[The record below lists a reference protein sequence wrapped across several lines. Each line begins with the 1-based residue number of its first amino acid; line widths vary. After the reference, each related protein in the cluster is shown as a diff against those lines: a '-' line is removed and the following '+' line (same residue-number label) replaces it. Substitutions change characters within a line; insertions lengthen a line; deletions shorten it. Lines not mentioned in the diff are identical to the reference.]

1 MGRKEEN
8 DNKTKEEY
16 HLAETANTKHIAYRT
31 EQSVQYASITELNT
45 QQQRTHT
52 HRDARACQTD
62 TNTHTHTGKQSKHT
76 VSQSVFM
83 VNSFIVW
90 F

>member
-45 QQQRTHT
+45 QQRTHT
-52 HRDARACQTD
+52 QRRACMPNGHQY
-62 TNTHTHTGKQSKHT
+62 THILESKHT

-83 VNSFIVW
+83 ANSFIVW